1 MIEPMETA
9 VAKAA
14 GTLTARR
21 RNPARARRDYV
32 TDAKVLLQ
40 QRFRETLR
48 LDDVARALHVST
60 YHLCRIFKEETGV
73 PIHRYLTRLRL
84 LEALE
89 SLTAGAADLTDLAL
103 SLGFASHS
111 HFSNAFRK
119 EFGISPREVRRRV
132 RPITP
137 RECPASGA
145 ARPPLP
151 LPARSSGGSPLRPP
165 A

>member
-1 MIEPMETA
+1 MIEPMEPA

-14 GTLTARR
+14 GTLTVRR

-32 TDAKVLLQ
+32 TDAKALLE

-73 PIHRYLTRLRL
+73 PIHQYLNRLRL
-84 LEALE
+84 REALE
-89 SLTAGAADLTDLAL
+89 SLAAGAADLTDLAL

-119 EFGISPREVRRRV
+119 EFGISPRDVRQLARV
-132 RPITP
+132 
-137 RECPASGA
+137 GD
-145 ARPPLP
+145 LP
-151 LPARSSGGSPLRPP
+151 TLGS
-165 A
+165 

>member
-9 VAKAA
+9 KTA
-14 GTLTARR
+14 GALTARR
-21 RNPARARRDYV
+21 RDPARARRDYV
-32 TDAKVLLQ
+32 TDAKALLE

-48 LDDVARALHVST
+48 LDDVAHALHVST
-60 YHLCRIFKEETGV
+60 FHLCRIFKEETGV
-73 PIHRYLTRLRL
+73 PIHRYLNRLRL
-84 LEALE
+84 REALG
-89 SLTAGAADLTDLAL
+89 SLAAGADDLTDLAL

-119 EFGISPREVRRRV
+119 EFGISPRDVRRLGGT
-132 RPITP
+132 ITP

-145 ARPPLP
+145 ARPRDPLP
-151 LPARSSGGSPLRPP
+151 GRSSGGSLPRPP